1 MSSYSYADV
10 PNDNIICCI
19 CRTPFVEPLKTRT
32 CSHTFC
38 KECILTALG
47 VSKFCPIDRWPL
59 ALDDLSPADPVV
71 RNLVDELFVLCPNRE
86 LGCLATPQRQLLP
99 SHLAESCL
107 FIQVGCEDSL
117 CDRQVPRGSA
127 KHIDHV
133 DNLFGTIDDHS
144 TDKEV
149 SDGSSC
155 PSVIILCPH
164 TPHGC
169 SWKGPRGELESSH
182 LPACSY
188 ESIKGFL
195 SIYSTKVQTLADDNA
210 LLRRKVDALE
220 GWVSALT
227 VENEDFKRAL
237 GPWLCLQVHETSPNA
252 TTSRCTT
259 EMIPG
264 RSSQRTRAHSNQVE
278 TMPSGIQRSNGSAS
292 AGNPYT
298 HSHFPPSTAGQ
309 GPPPNSPPHV
319 PIVAPLNL
327 GTSLHRTFLSLRES
341 IVTLSA
347 AVDSLARRQDV
358 ALATEAMRMNEEIR
372 SLRVVIH
379 GLRMQMHTIMMD
391 RNAQIMPSSS
401 TSRPPGSDTLP
412 AVPPPSHPA
421 ATSWLNLPIGPISF
435 TGPRFPPYAYP
446 QTQSQGVSG
455 PKL

>member
-1 MSSYSYADV
+1 M
-10 PNDNIICCI
+10 
-19 CRTPFVEPLKTRT
+19 
-32 CSHTFC
+32 
-38 KECILTALG
+38 
-47 VSKFCPIDRWPL
+47 
-59 ALDDLSPADPVV
+59 
-71 RNLVDELFVLCPNRE
+71 
-86 LGCLATPQRQLLP
+86 
-99 SHLAESCL
+99 
-107 FIQVGCEDSL
+107 
-117 CDRQVPRGSA
+117 
-127 KHIDHV
+127 
-133 DNLFGTIDDHS
+133 
-144 TDKEV
+144 
-149 SDGSSC
+149 
-155 PSVIILCPH
+155 IILCPH

-292 AGNPYT
+292 AGSPYNAHGISPAGASLISHSAADASNLASYFPPPDIEEFGEGDVWDPSGEALFFSESTTGNFDAHTSEHIHSPSLNQPHLYQDPYT

-379 GLRMQMHTIMMD
+379 GLRMQV
-391 RNAQIMPSSS
+391 
-401 TSRPPGSDTLP
+401 SD
-412 AVPPPSHPA
+412 AR
-421 ATSWLNLPIGPISF
+421 PIS
-435 TGPRFPPYAYP
+435 
-446 QTQSQGVSG
+446 
-455 PKL
+455 